1 MARQTDKLRL
11 PIAVAFAT
19 SDRSN
24 ARTKVK
30 VFKNKEI
37 DDLIN
42 VNFVVPGIPAKAV
55 IKEVVVGKE
64 LVKKLVKKYDNN

>member
-1 MARQTDKLRL
+1 MARTTDKLRL

-42 VNFVVPGIPAKAV
+42 VNFVVPGIPAKAI
-55 IKEVVVGKE
+55 IKEVVVGSD
-64 LVKKLVKKYDNN
+64 LCKKLVKKYANK